1 MYHDDYPALYVGG
14 EETQVQQL
22 GTYHQYQSFTD
33 VAAIEGKLVISSSW
47 HPNYTGMDLQKS
59 LMNVNSYFL
68 ESYLNTILMLFILV
82 TLLEKTFEL
91 QIKIKVVLSEILM
104 LQFMFLIVKL
114 IFKAL
119 SVHID
124 N

>member
-1 MYHDDYPALYVGG
+1 MECLNYNEVYDLYHDDYPALYVGG

-82 TLLEKTFEL
+82 TLLEKHL
-91 QIKIKVVLSEILM
+91 NYRSK
-104 LQFMFLIVKL
+104 
-114 IFKAL
+114 
-119 SVHID
+119 
-124 N
+124 

>member
-1 MYHDDYPALYVGG
+1 MECLNYNEVYDLYHDDYPALYVGG

-59 LMNVNSYFL
+59 LMNVNSL
-68 ESYLNTILMLFILV
+68 LFRV
-82 TLLEKTFEL
+82 
-91 QIKIKVVLSEILM
+91 
-104 LQFMFLIVKL
+104 
-114 IFKAL
+114 IFKHNIN
-119 SVHID
+119 VIYFG
-124 N
+124 NTFRKNI